1 VLEELQH
8 ALCAGGGG
16 EDLHDVR
23 GLLRG
28 GGGALEHRGLVAA
41 DGGGRVV
48 GAGGQRERELRP
60 VDAISGRCG
69 GGNIGVVATLEVRA
83 VPTATT
89 TPAPAP
95 SATAPPAPAP
105 SATAPPATQ
114 PTAST
119 ADSWIIPGLVGLAVG
134 VLAVLGVWLLY
145 RHRHRTGLDGSGR
158 SGEV

>member
-28 GGGALEHRGLVAA
+28 GGALEHLGLVAA

-95 SATAPPAPAP
+95 SATAPPA
-105 SATAPPATQ
+105 TQ

>member
-8 ALCAGGGG
+8 ALCPGGGG

-28 GGGALEHRGLVAA
+28 GGGALEHLGLVAA

-69 GGNIGVVATLEVRA
+69 GGNIGVVATREVRA

-89 TPAPAP
+89 T
-95 SATAPPAPAP
+95 PAPAP

-119 ADSWIIPGLVGLAVG
+119 ADSWIIPGLVGLAAG
-134 VLAVLGVWLLY
+134 VLAALGVWLLY
-145 RHRHRTGLDGSGR
+145 RHRHPTGLDGSGR

>member
-41 DGGGRVV
+41 DGGGQVV

-69 GGNIGVVATLEVRA
+69 GGNIGVVTTLEVRA

-89 TPAPAP
+89 T
-95 SATAPPAPAP
+95 PAPAP